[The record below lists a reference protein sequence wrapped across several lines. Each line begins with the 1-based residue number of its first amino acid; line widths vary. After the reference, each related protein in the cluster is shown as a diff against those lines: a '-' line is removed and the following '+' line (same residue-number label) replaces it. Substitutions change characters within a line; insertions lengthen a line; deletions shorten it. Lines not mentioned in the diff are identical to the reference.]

1 MNTKQLQYILAL
13 SETLSFSQV
22 AEKLGIT
29 QPALSKQIQNM
40 EKDLGV
46 QLFDRKR
53 NPLSLTPAGEYFVRN
68 ARELLY
74 KEEQLRKG
82 LDRFQSGEYG
92 RLTIG
97 ATPFRSFYLMP
108 EVIKKIRERF
118 PNVQVTLREV
128 SSALLRKEAVEGKYD
143 LAIVNL
149 PVDESMLDVVAL
161 KPDVLVLA
169 VHTSMADRMPATK
182 EGKPLEVDFSQVKEL
197 PFVTLSPG
205 QEMRHLLEQLCAAA
219 GFYPNIAAEVI
230 GVATAWAMAKAGVGA
245 ALLPLQ
251 FVNSQE
257 LDNDLLLYAVKSSS
271 YTRQPAVVTRKDQ
284 VMTPYAEYA
293 IQVLTNEI

>member
-1 MNTKQLQYILAL
+1 MPVAITLPGPEPDNAPMNALAMTAVYPAPPRMRPIRDRITAIQLSAILVFVSRMDMATNATI
-13 SETLSFSQV
+13 EY
-22 AEKLGIT
+22 
-29 QPALSKQIQNM
+29 SKEIQNM

-128 SSALLRKEAVEGKYD
+128 SSALLRVF
-143 LAIVNL
+143 I
-149 PVDESMLDVVAL
+149 
-161 KPDVLVLA
+161 
-169 VHTSMADRMPATK
+169 R
-182 EGKPLEVDFSQVKEL
+182 
-197 PFVTLSPG
+197 
-205 QEMRHLLEQLCAAA
+205 
-219 GFYPNIAAEVI
+219 I
-230 GVATAWAMAKAGVGA
+230 
-245 ALLPLQ
+245 LLP
-251 FVNSQE
+251 
-257 LDNDLLLYAVKSSS
+257 
-271 YTRQPAVVTRKDQ
+271 R
-284 VMTPYAEYA
+284 
-293 IQVLTNEI
+293 

>member
-1 MNTKQLQYILAL
+1 MNTKQLHYILAL

-22 AEKLGIT
+22 AEQLGIT
-29 QPALSKQIQNM
+29 QPALSKQIQHM
-40 EKDLGV
+40 EKELGV

-68 ARELLY
+68 AKELLY
-74 KEEQLRKG
+74 MEEQLRKG

-97 ATPFRSFYLMP
+97 TTPFRSFYLMP
-108 EVIKKIRERF
+108 KLIKKIRARY
-118 PNVQVTLREV
+118 PGVQVTLREV
-128 SSALLRKEAVEGKYD
+128 PSTQLRKETAEGKFD

-149 PVDESMLDVVAL
+149 PVDESVLDVVAL

-169 VHTSMADRMPATK
+169 VHKSIADRMTAVK
-182 EGKPLEVDFSQVKEL
+182 EGEPLEVDFSQVKEL

-205 QEMRHLLEQLCAAA
+205 QEMRQLFDSLCAAA
-219 GFYPNIAAEVI
+219 DFHPNIAAEVI
-230 GVATAWAMAKAGVGA
+230 GVTTAWAMARAGVGA

-251 FVNSQE
+251 FVDSQE
-257 LDNDLLLYAVKSSS
+257 LDSNLLLYAVKNSS
-271 YTRQPAVVTRKDQ
+271 YTRQPVVATRRGQ
-284 VMTPYAEYA
+284 AMTPYAEYA

>member
-1 MNTKQLQYILAL
+1 MDMATNATIEY
-13 SETLSFSQV
+13 
-22 AEKLGIT
+22 
-29 QPALSKQIQNM
+29 SKEIQNM

-128 SSALLRKEAVEGKYD
+128 SSALLRVF
-143 LAIVNL
+143 I
-149 PVDESMLDVVAL
+149 
-161 KPDVLVLA
+161 
-169 VHTSMADRMPATK
+169 R
-182 EGKPLEVDFSQVKEL
+182 
-197 PFVTLSPG
+197 
-205 QEMRHLLEQLCAAA
+205 
-219 GFYPNIAAEVI
+219 I
-230 GVATAWAMAKAGVGA
+230 
-245 ALLPLQ
+245 LLP
-251 FVNSQE
+251 
-257 LDNDLLLYAVKSSS
+257 
-271 YTRQPAVVTRKDQ
+271 R
-284 VMTPYAEYA
+284 
-293 IQVLTNEI
+293 

>member
-29 QPALSKQIQNM
+29 QPALSKQIQHM
-40 EKDLGV
+40 EKELGV

-68 ARELLY
+68 AKELLY
-74 KEEQLRKG
+74 MEEQLRKG

-108 EVIKKIRERF
+108 ELIKKIRASY
-118 PNVQVTLREV
+118 PGVQVTLREV
-128 SSALLRKEAVEGKYD
+128 PSPQLRKEAAEGKFD

-149 PVDESMLDVVAL
+149 PVDTSLLEVVPL
-161 KPDVLVLA
+161 KPDILVLA
-169 VHTSMADRMPATK
+169 VHKSMAEQLPATK
-182 EGKPLEVDFSQVKEL
+182 EVDFSQVKEL

-205 QEMRHLLEQLCAAA
+205 QEMRQLFDSLCTAA
-219 GFYPNIAAEVI
+219 GFHPNIAAEVI
-230 GVATAWAMAKAGVGA
+230 GVATAWAMARAGVGA

-251 FVNSQE
+251 FVDSQE
-257 LDNDLLLYAVKSSS
+257 LDSNLMLYAVKNSP
-271 YTRQPAVVTRKDQ
+271 YTRQPVIVTRRDQ
-284 VMTPYAEYA
+284 ILTPYAEYA
-293 IQVLTNEI
+293 IQLLTNEM